1 MSDRGTV
8 PGGEGTSEPVD
19 GGWATIDW
27 DAFWRAPLTPADRDA
42 MCRRGHD
49 AARLLGDLFA
59 ERGAPD
65 SVASVGCG
73 AGIVLLD
80 LAEEF
85 PDTAFHGY
93 DPATA
98 ALELARETHEERAA
112 ATDPLAPDWG
122 LGDVSFDAAALP
134 DPGIDRTFDAV
145 YCLNTLDYVPDIER
159 ALRDL
164 FGLVADDGVLVFNY
178 PSPAR
183 QAWHE
188 THLANPGDY
197 WLGEHDERWLRR
209 RLRLVDA
216 GENVI
221 TRSRVAEVLGR
232 EPRPVGELLD
242 GVTPNPDPV
251 APVLAVER

>member
-1 MSDRGTV
+1 MSDGAA
-8 PGGEGTSEPVD
+8 PAGEWP
-19 GGWATIDW
+19 TIDW

-49 AARLLGDLFA
+49 AARLLGDLFV
-59 ERGAPD
+59 ERGVPD
-65 SVASVGCG
+65 SVASMGCG
-73 AGIVLLD
+73 AAVVLLD

-85 PDTAFHGY
+85 PDTEFVGY
-93 DPATA
+93 DPAPA
-98 ALELARETHEERAA
+98 ALERARANHQERESVDGALAPEWGLAPVTFAA
-112 ATDPLAPDWG
+112 AG
-122 LGDVSFDAAALP
+122 LP
-134 DPGIDRTFDAV
+134 DPSIDRTFDVV

-164 FGLVADDGVLVFNY
+164 FDLVAPGGVLVFNH

-188 THLANPGDY
+188 THLADPDDY

-209 RLRLVDA
+209 RLRLVDT
-216 GENVI
+216 GENVLA
-221 TRSRVAEVLGR
+221 RDRVEDLLGR
-232 EPRPVGELLD
+232 EARPVGELLE

-251 APVLAVER
+251 APVLSVEK

>member
-1 MSDRGTV
+1 MSDRGAV
-8 PGGEGTSEPVD
+8 PGDEGTPEAVD

-59 ERGAPD
+59 ERGVPD

-73 AGIVLLD
+73 AGVVLLD

-85 PDTAFHGY
+85 PGTAFHGY
-93 DPATA
+93 DPAPA
-98 ALELARETHEERAA
+98 ALEVARETHEERTAA
-112 ATDPLAPDWG
+112 APLAP
-122 LGDVSFDAAALP
+122 VTFEAAALP

-159 ALRDL
+159 ALGDL
-164 FGLVADDGVLVFNY
+164 FALVADGGVFVFNY

-188 THLANPGDY
+188 THLATPADY

-216 GENVI
+216 GENVL

-232 EPRPVGELLD
+232 DPQPVGAFLD
-242 GVTPNPDPV
+242 GVTPTPDPV